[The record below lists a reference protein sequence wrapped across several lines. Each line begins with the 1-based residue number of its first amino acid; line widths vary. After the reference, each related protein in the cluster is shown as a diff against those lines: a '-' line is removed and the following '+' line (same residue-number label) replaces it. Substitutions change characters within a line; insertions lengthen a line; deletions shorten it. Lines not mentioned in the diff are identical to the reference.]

1 MGKKKKTDFYDLVD
15 NLAEGMDSLYSDK
28 QVCRVHIYEFMEL
41 NEWFGIEGCVRT
53 ERDLITLRKKKLTI
67 PEQKIQMMVE
77 PIRLWLRAYQRTNKE
92 KLLILLEYGNKI
104 WPETIKNYGEFIEKT
119 GVQDEP
125 AAWQLLDYLLAVL
138 EKELLFYPPEEV
150 ESLVRQMSEE
160 LPLSAAR
167 LFSEHLKEIQEK
179 KKGDGW
185 VYKFTSRGNRTGK
198 ELSAYPMKDFAIM
211 AYCIFNK
218 EAWEKQHLLEKAC
231 ISDTYA
237 NLWAF
242 LAMHFVCALRGTDIV
257 RIPMMKLPIHGEEVR
272 EQIRTGVFGNAGAI
286 AEELQVR
293 VRYKALKPNKTKSHD
308 RVPEIKLFIPE
319 SLKEPIGIILALA
332 ASYCGDQEP
341 GARFLKISRDII
353 PIRNFFGAEFV
364 RALGG
369 KSFSTRKANKSYLQG
384 ISLTA
389 EAKGQE
395 HPKGYMLAALAR
407 SHKGGIGTLPEMTEI
422 YLKDAEFTGY
432 SPEFIAREMFER
444 GVFGFIP
451 YLLLKMYGGKEY
463 GKLPILAQTELI
475 KNLGMMPAGI
485 EGVIR
490 MVDESLIKAEAS
502 IRAVLSSKGS
512 VAEILQQIATGAA
525 TGKQKGCLCL
535 MTAAGFTCRKPER
548 KACMGCRFEIY
559 TKSTMHLL
567 VKEYVRLNSMQ
578 KSEKDGWRYQMMLKE
593 GVIPA
598 VSEILASVKG
608 LYPEAD
614 MDVFA
619 EIMEGGM
626 NGYVSGSQ

>member
-1 MGKKKKTDFYDLVD
+1 METKKKTDFYDLV
-15 NLAEGMDSLYSDK
+15 NHLAEDMDSLYTDR
-28 QVCRVHIYEFMEL
+28 QTCRVRIYEFMEL
-41 NEWFGIEGCVRT
+41 NEWFGIADRVQR
-53 ERDLITLRKKKLTI
+53 ERHLITLRKKKWL
-67 PEQKIQMMVE
+67 IQEAEVRMLEE

-92 KLLILLEYGNKI
+92 KLLILLEHGNKI
-104 WPETIKNYGEFIEKT
+104 WPETVRNYGGFIEKT
-119 GVQDEP
+119 GMQDEP

-138 EKELLFYPPEEV
+138 KKELLFYPPGEIEG
-150 ESLVRQMSEE
+150 LVRRMSEE
-160 LPLSAAR
+160 LSLSAAR
-167 LFSEHLKEIQEK
+167 LFSGYLKEIQRK
-179 KKGDGW
+179 KKEDGW
-185 VYKFTSRGNRTGK
+185 VYKFTSRGDRLRK
-198 ELSAYPMKDFAIM
+198 ELDAYPMKDFAIM

-218 EAWEKQHLLEKAC
+218 EAWEKQRLLEKAC
-231 ISDTYA
+231 VSDTYA

-257 RIPMMKLPIHGEEVR
+257 RIPMMELPVHGEEAR
-272 EQIRTGVFGNAGAI
+272 EQIRSGAFSKARAI

-293 VRYKALKPNKTKSHD
+293 VQYKALKPNKTKSYD
-308 RVPEIKLFIPE
+308 RIPEIKLFIPE

-332 ASYCGDQEP
+332 SSYCGNQEP
-341 GARFLKISRDII
+341 GTRFLKISRDII
-353 PIRNFFGAEFV
+353 PIRNFFGTEFV

-369 KSFSTRKANKSYLQG
+369 KSFSTRKANKAYLQG

-389 EAKGQE
+389 ETKGQE

-407 SHKGGIGTLPEMTEI
+407 SHKGGIGTLPEMTEV

-432 SPEFIAREMFER
+432 STEFIAREMFER

-463 GKLPILAQTELI
+463 AKLPIPAQTELI
-475 KNLGMMPAGI
+475 KTLGMMPAGI

-525 TGKQKGCLCL
+525 SGKQKGCLCL
-535 MTAAGFTCRKPER
+535 MMAAGFTCRKPER

-567 VKEYVRLNSMQ
+567 VKEYVKLSSKQ
-578 KSEKDGWRYQMMLKE
+578 KSETDGWRYQMMLKE
-593 GVIPA
+593 GVLPA
-598 VSEILASVKG
+598 LAEILASVKG

-626 NGYVSGSQ
+626 NGYVGCSQ